1 MEFWYIQMPG
11 ATTGDPNHDKGH
23 LEELEMRD
31 KKKPI
36 GVGQM
41 LESS

>member
-1 MEFWYIQMPG
+1 MRLPKLSSGLAKSRQ
-11 ATTGDPNHDKGH
+11 DKGH
-23 LEELEMRD
+23 LEESGMRD
-31 KKKPI
+31 KKKSI